1 MESPLGFVPTLFFAS
16 LLLFISSPS
25 STKASTQF
33 VKTVCSQT
41 INNSECLKA
50 LESDRRTAST
60 SNYKE
65 IAPIALDLAIVNA
78 KDSYAFIN
86 NLIKTNPSEAVKQC
100 ADSYKF
106 VVLDFQSAR
115 VELDEDALTAN
126 YDIKMAVVDNIN
138 QCETALK
145 SGVQVPEISSRNSL
159 VYLYSNIGDVITE
172 KLIN

>member
-1 MESPLGFVPTLFFAS
+1 MESPLDFVPTLFFAS
-16 LLLFISSPS
+16 LLLFLSSPS
-25 STKASTQF
+25 STKASTKF
-33 VKTVCSQT
+33 VETVCRQT
-41 INNSECLKA
+41 INNSKCLKA
-50 LESDRRTAST
+50 LKSDLRTASA

-78 KDSYAFIN
+78 KNSYAFIN

-100 ADSYKF
+100 ANSYKF

-126 YDIKMAVVDNIN
+126 YDIKMAVVDNIS

-145 SGVQVPEISSRNSL
+145 SGVQVPEISSRNNL
-159 VYLYSNIGDVITE
+159 VYLYSNIGDIITE

>member
-16 LLLFISSPS
+16 LLLFISSTS

-145 SGVQVPEISSRNSL
+145 SGVQVPEISSRNNL